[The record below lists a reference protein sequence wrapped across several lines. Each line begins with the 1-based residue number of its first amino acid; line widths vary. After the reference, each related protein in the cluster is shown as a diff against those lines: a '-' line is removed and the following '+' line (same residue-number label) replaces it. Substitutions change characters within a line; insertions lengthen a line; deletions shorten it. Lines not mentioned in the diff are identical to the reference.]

1 MSKRRKR
8 KKRGSLSARLS
19 MVLAGIIFVLIF
31 STIISIFVVTQ
42 RERFDHATRESDGV
56 LNGMTNSIYAEI
68 DRYRE
73 LSRLFLMDDAL
84 AQFLRAESEDVTA
97 GVINTARYSIMRTMN
112 VTEGVDSV
120 FVFRED
126 YQYLSTALATNM
138 HAYRVDLDLMS
149 EDSWRDPILQGKG
162 NASVIINGNGALE
175 RTNGKPLITIARAVY
190 DLLRQKRTGIM
201 MMNVSSTLLERMLHE
216 NVRGEDLCVMATDG
230 TYLAGN
236 ESLVQYFHEDF
247 CSAEVVHQSLKKGK
261 ERIMLSGRMVDGM
274 PIVVLFSTTFALPV
288 LPLATIY
295 ALGLLVG
302 VFMISVF
309 VAGIFISRHITSPVF
324 ELVEA
329 MEENRQEGKL
339 QKIEVK
345 LPKNE
350 LGMLEEEYNNMI
362 EHVNDLIKRLMEK
375 EKVLQNAEMRV
386 LHEQIKPHFLYNSLE
401 TIGWLAMDAGAENVH
416 DALETLGSFY
426 RNFLSKGDR
435 EVSLRREIL
444 IVKDYLALQK
454 LRYGDIINDEYDIA
468 PDTEDCIVPK
478 LILQPLIEN
487 SIYHGIRLKGEA
499 GTIKITSFMEG
510 DVLHVIVR
518 DTGVGMSQ
526 EKIDQV
532 LSTDMTRGGEKSVEQ
547 SESFGLWGTIER
559 IRCFCEKD
567 DVVQIR
573 SDEGE
578 FTEIEFIFPHAA
590 RKEHRPA
597 KPEGMAD
604 SKAEGSAS
612 EDVTTSKAEG
622 TASDGM
628 TASKSEGAATDGMTT
643 ENMGKEKGN
652 DNV

>member
-1 MSKRRKR
+1 
-8 KKRGSLSARLS
+8 

-236 ESLVQYFHEDF
+236 ESLVQYFREDF

-302 VFMISVF
+302 AFMISVF
-309 VAGIFISRHITSPVF
+309 VAGIFISKHITSPVF
-324 ELVEA
+324 ELVDA
-329 MEENRQEGKL
+329 MEENRQKGKL
-339 QKIEVK
+339 QKIEVE

-362 EHVNDLIKRLMEK
+362 EHVNDLIKRLIEK

-435 EVSLRREIL
+435 EVSLRREVL

-468 PDTEDCIVPK
+468 KDTEDCIVPK

-499 GTIKITSFMEG
+499 GTIKIMSFMEG

-590 RKEHRPA
+590 RKERRPA

-612 EDVTTSKAEG
+612 EDMTTSKAEG
-622 TASDGM
+622 SASDGM

>member
-1 MSKRRKR
+1 MSKRKKR

-31 STIISIFVVTQ
+31 STIISVFVVTQ

-84 AQFLRAESEDVTA
+84 AEFLRADSKEVTA
-97 GVINTARYSIMRTMN
+97 GLINTARYSIMRTMN
-112 VTEGVDSV
+112 FTEGVDSI

-126 YQYLSTALATNM
+126 YQYMSTNLASNKN
-138 HAYRVDLDLMS
+138 AYRVDLDLMK

-162 NASVIINGNGALE
+162 NASITINGNGALE
-175 RTNGKPLITIARAVY
+175 RTNGKPLVTISRAVY

-201 MMNVSSTLLERMLHE
+201 LMNISGTLLDRMLQE
-216 NVRGEDLCVMATDG
+216 NVRGADLCIMSTEG

-236 ESLVQYFHEDF
+236 KALVQYFNEEF
-247 CSAEVVHQSLKKGK
+247 CSTEVVHQNLKKGK
-261 ERIMLSGRMVDGM
+261 ERIMLSGRMVEEM
-274 PIVVLFSTTFALPV
+274 PIVILFSTTYALPA

-295 ALGLLVG
+295 VLGVLLG

-324 ELVEA
+324 QLVEA

-339 QKIEVK
+339 QKIEVP

-362 EHVNDLIKRLMEK
+362 EHVNDLIKRLIEK

-468 PDTEDCIVPK
+468 LDTEDCIVPK

-567 DVVQIR
+567 DVVRIR

-590 RKEHRPA
+590 RKER
-597 KPEGMAD
+597 KPSTATEGKTTA
-604 SKAEGSAS
+604 KAEEKALEGS
-612 EDVTTSKAEG
+612 
-622 TASDGM
+622 
-628 TASKSEGAATDGMTT
+628 TT

-652 DNV
+652 ENV

>member
-1 MSKRRKR
+1 
-8 KKRGSLSARLS
+8 
-19 MVLAGIIFVLIF
+19 
-31 STIISIFVVTQ
+31 
-42 RERFDHATRESDGV
+42 
-56 LNGMTNSIYAEI
+56 
-68 DRYRE
+68 
-73 LSRLFLMDDAL
+73 
-84 AQFLRAESEDVTA
+84 
-97 GVINTARYSIMRTMN
+97 
-112 VTEGVDSV
+112 
-120 FVFRED
+120 
-126 YQYLSTALATNM
+126 
-138 HAYRVDLDLMS
+138 
-149 EDSWRDPILQGKG
+149 
-162 NASVIINGNGALE
+162 
-175 RTNGKPLITIARAVY
+175 
-190 DLLRQKRTGIM
+190 
-201 MMNVSSTLLERMLHE
+201 
-216 NVRGEDLCVMATDG
+216 
-230 TYLAGN
+230 
-236 ESLVQYFHEDF
+236 
-247 CSAEVVHQSLKKGK
+247 
-261 ERIMLSGRMVDGM
+261 
-274 PIVVLFSTTFALPV
+274 
-288 LPLATIY
+288 
-295 ALGLLVG
+295 
-302 VFMISVF
+302 
-309 VAGIFISRHITSPVF
+309 
-324 ELVEA
+324 
-329 MEENRQEGKL
+329 L

-578 FTEIEFIFPHAA
+578 FTEIEFIFPHAT
-590 RKEHRPA
+590 RKERRPA